1 MLRSSIA
8 IIAAW
13 VIARGGRRLR
23 GTAGREQMKDWD
35 DIFLGEGLG
44 MALCVLRGEEADEM
58 RRLLVN

>member
-1 MLRSSIA
+1 
-8 IIAAW
+8 
-13 VIARGGRRLR
+13 
-23 GTAGREQMKDWD
+23 MKDWD